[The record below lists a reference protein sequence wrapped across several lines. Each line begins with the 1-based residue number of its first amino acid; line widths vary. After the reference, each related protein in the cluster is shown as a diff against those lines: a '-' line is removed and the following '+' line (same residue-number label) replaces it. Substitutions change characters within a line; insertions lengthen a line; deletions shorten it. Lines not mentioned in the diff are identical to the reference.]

1 MIFPIAIVIITQW
14 FGIQG
19 FVPIVF
25 EDIVFPVYNKEYF
38 TEPEGY
44 ITNENTLAL
53 NFTII
58 KLLPIEAQIH
68 SVLKAASMGEY
79 VVDTGIDI
87 VMDLCDIIAEPILA
101 AGMFQELGF
110 SPDHCPPEIGTY
122 GTEGYIFPTDG
133 LPDDIPPNQYMMTT
147 SILYEDQSLLVW
159 QSFLKV

>member
-110 SPDHCPPEIGTY
+110 SPDHCPPEIMNLQ
-122 GTEGYIFPTDG
+122 G
-133 LPDDIPPNQYMMTT
+133 LMMITAKDFGRNG
-147 SILYEDQSLLVW
+147 LYKNSDN
-159 QSFLKV
+159 FLNY